1 MEGDRQEEEEEERA
15 AQLDNDDSA
24 LNDTIRFYRQQQR
37 LEFDTDS
44 EDDVSCTQAD
54 IDRVLGVPPDWHDEE
69 PSIFIYI
76 DDANGVEKVRVPGSI
91 VNITQDKQK
100 TKVHAQKSEELLK
113 TVSIR
118 SSAIGMKVN
127 HAKTQLLCV
136 SASNTQDITSYLRG
150 ATGKICSS
158 DELKNLGFI
167 FGNKPSVQP
176 HVNYMLQKA
185 RKKLWVLRNLKRMGM
200 GEADLL
206 NIFNVIVQPVL
217 EYAAPT
223 YHPMLTGEMTAAIET
238 IQRRASKI
246 ILGWNC
252 DYNEL
257 LNSEKLQSLNSRRD
271 TLTKNFAQK
280 VLASNKGPE
289 WFPLK
294 PESAYQIR
302 KEKSTWK
309 RLQELKD
316 CRRAPYTI

>member
-118 SSAIGMKVN
+118 FCPFSHQN
-127 HAKTQLLCV
+127 
-136 SASNTQDITSYLRG
+136 R
-150 ATGKICSS
+150 
-158 DELKNLGFI
+158 
-167 FGNKPSVQP
+167 
-176 HVNYMLQKA
+176 
-185 RKKLWVLRNLKRMGM
+185 
-200 GEADLL
+200 
-206 NIFNVIVQPVL
+206 NIFL
-217 EYAAPT
+217 F
-223 YHPMLTGEMTAAIET
+223 
-238 IQRRASKI
+238 
-246 ILGWNC
+246 
-252 DYNEL
+252 L
-257 LNSEKLQSLNSRRD
+257 L
-271 TLTKNFAQK
+271 
-280 VLASNKGPE
+280 
-289 WFPLK
+289 
-294 PESAYQIR
+294 
-302 KEKSTWK
+302 
-309 RLQELKD
+309 
-316 CRRAPYTI
+316 